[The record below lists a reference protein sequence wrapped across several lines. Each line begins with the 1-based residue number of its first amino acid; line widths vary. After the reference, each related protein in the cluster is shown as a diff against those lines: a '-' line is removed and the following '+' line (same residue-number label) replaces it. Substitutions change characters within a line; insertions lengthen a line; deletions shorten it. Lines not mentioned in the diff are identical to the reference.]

1 MAAHE
6 QRTVRGVVVSDKMD
20 KTIIVRAERLVQHPR
35 YKKYLR
41 RFTKYYAH
49 DQENVARVGDTVDLY
64 MTRPLSKSNRWRL
77 KSVVSSSKRT
87 EEADL

>member
-6 QRTVRGVVVSDKMD
+6 QRTVRGIVVSDKMD

-49 DQENVARVGDTVDLY
+49 DQENVARVGDTVDLC
-64 MTRPLSKSNRWRL
+64 MTRPLSKSKRWRL
-77 KSVVSSSKRT
+77 KTVVSSSKRA
-87 EEADL
+87 EEANT